1 MARGGTGAAS
11 WSDSIQ
17 LLSDG
22 APPVAAR
29 SSSPAAARDA
39 PAGVG
44 AGAAAVVITSLPAA
58 GLVPKQSTANSPVLE
73 VMAPG
78 AVMSALA
85 DSPVLEAMAPGAVT
99 SAAPGAPSVSPTA

>member
-1 MARGGTGAAS
+1 MAKGGTGAAS

-29 SSSPAAARDA
+29 NSSPAAARDA
-39 PAGVG
+39 PVPVGWHSSPPTGVG
-44 AGAAAVVITSLPAA
+44 AGAAAVAIATLPAA
-58 GLVPKQSTANSPVLE
+58 GLVPKPPTANSPVLE

-78 AVMSALA
+78 AVMSA
-85 DSPVLEAMAPGAVT
+85 
-99 SAAPGAPSVSPTA
+99 AAPGAPSVSPTA

>member
-1 MARGGTGAAS
+1 MAKGGTGAAS

-44 AGAAAVVITSLPAA
+44 AGAAAVAIATLPAA
-58 GLVPKQSTANSPVLE
+58 GLVPKPSTANSPVLEVMATGAVMSALTTSPVLE

-78 AVMSALA
+78 AVMSA
-85 DSPVLEAMAPGAVT
+85 
-99 SAAPGAPSVSPTA
+99 APGAPSVSPTA

>member
-1 MARGGTGAAS
+1 MAKGGTGAAS

-29 SSSPAAARDA
+29 NSSPPAARDA

-44 AGAAAVVITSLPAA
+44 AGAAAVAIATLPAA
-58 GLVPKQSTANSPVLE
+58 GLVPKLTNSPVLE
-73 VMAPG
+73 VMAPS
-78 AVMSALA
+78 AVM
-85 DSPVLEAMAPGAVT
+85 